1 MRIYAALRERGL
13 EKDKQQ
19 HFLYS
24 FLIFVAL
31 SLVLAPITACGLTL
45 LIGLAK
51 EVWDHY
57 FGSGFCWYDMFA
69 NMAGIFFA
77 FLVTLLWIN

>member
-1 MRIYAALRERGL
+1 MRIYSALRQKAL

-24 FLIFVAL
+24 FLIFVVL
-31 SLVLAPITACGLTL
+31 SSIFTPATSCALTL

-57 FGSGFCWYDMFA
+57 FGSGFCWYDMSANFVGIIFA
-69 NMAGIFFA
+69 L
-77 FLVTLLWIN
+77 LVSQLWIS